1 MQLTNAK
8 SGEKKMVVP
17 LSIMNS
23 STKSC
28 LKLLFLSLC
37 LLQQLN
43 FNIWVPNAPTIGRKF
58 HKFVGKHNITNDPK
72 LGGLVLEV
80 FC

>member
-1 MQLTNAK
+1 MPIVVR
-8 SGEKKMVVP
+8 KKLVVP

-23 STKSC
+23 SAKSC

-37 LLQQLN
+37 YLGN
-43 FNIWVPNAPTIGRKF
+43 WISIFGCPMHPTIGRKF

-80 FC
+80 FL